1 MQAIGGEKAVKI
13 SSGTLALATGSRAA
27 GDKLFYQSW
36 MPDAPRTVVLLAHGY
51 AEHLGRYDHVAERFG
66 RDQIAVFAIDHWG
79 HGRSD
84 GIRGFVPDFSVF
96 LDGLDALLSF
106 VKGAHPDLPRILV
119 GHSMGGLIATAHLLD
134 HQKDYVGA
142 VLSGPAV
149 KPAVPP
155 STVTRIIGRLLS
167 RLAPQTGIL
176 QLDSNGVSRD
186 ASVVAAYLADPLVHT
201 GKMSARLAAEMLDAM
216 TMVQDNAKRLT
227 LPLLIVHGS
236 EDSLASPA
244 GAREM
249 FGKLAS
255 TDKTFQDLSGL
266 YHEVFNEPERNEVL
280 DLVSGWIAEHL
291 N

>member
-1 MQAIGGEKAVKI
+1 MQAVGGEKAVKI
-13 SSGTLALATGSRAA
+13 SSGTLALPAGSRAA
-27 GDKLFYQSW
+27 GGKLFYQSW
-36 MPDAPRTVVLLAHGY
+36 MPDAPRAVVLLAHGY

-96 LDGLDALLSF
+96 LDGLDALLAF
-106 VKGAHPDLPRILV
+106 VKDAHPELPRILV

-134 HQKDYVGA
+134 HQQEYVGA

-149 KPAVPP
+149 KPAVAP
-155 STVTRIIGRLLS
+155 SAATRIIGRLLS

-216 TMVQDNAKRLT
+216 TMVQDNAKRIT

-249 FGKLAS
+249 FDKLTS
-255 TDKTFQDLSGL
+255 TDKTFQDLPGL
-266 YHEVFNEPERNEVL
+266 YHEVFNEPERRDVL
-280 DLVSGWIAEHL
+280 DLVSSWIAHRL
-291 N
+291 T